1 MDAVWTV
8 FLIFTVL
15 IAGGAAF
22 LIGQAIAA
30 TWRPIWQCVSYGIL
44 LGFAERFMVFA
55 LFEGE
60 LLSFTAYIVDT
71 FVLVAISLLSFRK
84 TYVQKMVQQ
93 YPWQFEN
100 QGPFFLNTKSI
111 N

>member
-1 MDAVWTV
+1 
-8 FLIFTVL
+8 
-15 IAGGAAF
+15 
-22 LIGQAIAA
+22 
-30 TWRPIWQCVSYGIL
+30 
-44 LGFAERFMVFA
+44 
-55 LFEGE
+55 EGE

-100 QGPFFLNTKSI
+100 QGPFFLNTKRT

>member
-1 MDAVWTV
+1 
-8 FLIFTVL
+8 
-15 IAGGAAF
+15 
-22 LIGQAIAA
+22 
-30 TWRPIWQCVSYGIL
+30 
-44 LGFAERFMVFA
+44 MVFA

-100 QGPFFLNTKSI
+100 NGPFILNRKST

>member
-1 MDAVWTV
+1 MDAGWTV

-22 LIGQAIAA
+22 LMGQAIAA

-55 LFEGE
+55 LFGVNYF
-60 LLSFTAYIVDT
+60 LLLLILLTRLFWSQLLYFP
-71 FVLVAISLLSFRK
+71 FVIL
-84 TYVQKMVQQ
+84 TYKR
-93 YPWQFEN
+93 WCN
-100 QGPFFLNTKSI
+100 NTHGNLKNRDHFF
-111 N
+111 

>member
-1 MDAVWTV
+1 MDAGWTV

-22 LIGQAIAA
+22 LMGQAIAA

-93 YPWQFEN
+93 YPWQYEN
-100 QGPFFLNTKSI
+100 YGPFILNSKSI

>member
-1 MDAVWTV
+1 MDAGWTV

-15 IAGGAAF
+15 IAGGASF

-60 LLSFTAYIVDT
+60 LLSFTAYFVDT
-71 FVLVAISLLSFRK
+71 FVLVTISLLSFRK

-93 YPWQFEN
+93 YPWQYEN
-100 QGPFFLNTKSI
+100 HGLFVLNNKSTK
-111 N
+111 